1 MMRRSLALGAVLALL
16 HLAPPLGAEAFAV
29 SRSVTLRARPT
40 SALVRLHT
48 PAVARRTL
56 PGRALPP
63 LAGLA
68 MTDRSQLQRDALNL
82 ELQNAIQLND
92 LLMIQDMVQADSVEA
107 GLALARVAQLGG
119 SDEMLRL
126 LLQLG
131 AQPDATDEFGRTAV
145 LLAVSRG
152 DKRMTVRCE
161 GVACGRAG
169 LRSTPARVHGSYS

>member
-1 MMRRSLALGAVLALL
+1 MM
-16 HLAPPLGAEAFAV
+16 
-29 SRSVTLRARPT
+29 
-40 SALVRLHT
+40 
-48 PAVARRTL
+48 
-56 PGRALPP
+56 
-63 LAGLA
+63 
-68 MTDRSQLQRDALNL
+68 DRSQLQRDALNL

-152 DKRMTVRCE
+152 DKRMTVC
-161 GVACGRAG
+161 
-169 LRSTPARVHGSYS
+169 

>member
-1 MMRRSLALGAVLALL
+1 MM
-16 HLAPPLGAEAFAV
+16 
-29 SRSVTLRARPT
+29 
-40 SALVRLHT
+40 
-48 PAVARRTL
+48 
-56 PGRALPP
+56 
-63 LAGLA
+63 
-68 MTDRSQLQRDALNL
+68 DRSQLQRDALNL

-107 GLALARVAQLGG
+107 GRALARVAQLGG